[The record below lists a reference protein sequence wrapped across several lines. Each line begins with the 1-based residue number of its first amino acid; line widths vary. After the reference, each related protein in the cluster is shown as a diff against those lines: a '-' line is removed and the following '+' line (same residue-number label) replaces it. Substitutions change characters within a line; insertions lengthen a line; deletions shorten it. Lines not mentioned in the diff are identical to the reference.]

1 MGVPLG
7 MPVFKEGLLCYPS
20 FLWILLVSLMHERH
34 IVPRL
39 ILLSNALELLSKP
52 NEHTPTANQWH
63 LALHPLVC
71 IIQVKYRTLQLR
83 TFAVVML
90 HRVHGCHTTCSIL
103 SPPFGPPLHLQ
114 RTCLLW
120 CVGYDLQHG
129 IMPGPCSYSCVTG
142 KMSVSLQHPG
152 LHMDEFPALDAR
164 PQCIFCDAMF
174 HFTCWKTVEAT
185 DILSDQHFIRH
196 SPMPFSPGPSSSFSP
211 SCPSLSTPPL
221 QLILVPN

>member
-1 MGVPLG
+1 MASCPPSLG
-7 MPVFKEGLLCYPS
+7 LYYSSQIPHTAIAYFCGGNVAPGTWLRYYLLNP
-20 FLWILLVSLMHERH
+20 F
-34 IVPRL
+34 
-39 ILLSNALELLSKP
+39 
-52 NEHTPTANQWH
+52 
-63 LALHPLVC
+63 
-71 IIQVKYRTLQLR
+71 
-83 TFAVVML
+83 
-90 HRVHGCHTTCSIL
+90 
-103 SPPFGPPLHLQ
+103 PPFSPPLHLQ

-211 SCPSLSTPPL
+211 SCPSLSTPPSS
-221 QLILVPN
+221 